1 MSTVLVTAFD
11 SYDCWT
17 QNSSW
22 LTLIELT
29 RNLPDR
35 PAVTTRRY
43 PVDFQGMRDRLAAD
57 LEVNYDYAIH
67 LGQSPGRGR
76 IDLEAIGLN
85 VAGADGQMPDEFER
99 LVDDGPVAYRTDLP
113 LADWAAKIRRAGIP
127 CRVSYHAGA
136 FLCNATLYLSHFLAQ
151 QKALTTRA
159 VFVHLPL
166 DVSQTLGERKD
177 YASMPAATMAAAIR
191 LILEELAE

>member
-11 SYDCWT
+11 AYDCWT

-57 LEVNYDYAIH
+57 LEANYDYAIH

-76 IDLEAIGLN
+76 IELEAIGLN
-85 VAGADGQMPDEFER
+85 VAGVHEQRPDEFGR

-113 LADWAAKIRRAGIP
+113 LADWAAKIRKAGIP

-136 FLCNATLYLSHFLAQ
+136 FLCNATLYLSHFLAE

-166 DVSQTLGERKD
+166 DVSQTLGECKD
-177 YASMPAATMAAAIR
+177 YASMPAATMAIAIQ
-191 LILEELAE
+191 LILDELA

>member
-11 SYDCWT
+11 TYDCWT

-35 PAVTTRRY
+35 PTVTTRRY

-57 LEVNYDYAIH
+57 LEANYDYAIH

-76 IDLEAIGLN
+76 IELEAIGLN
-85 VAGADGQMPDEFER
+85 VAGAREQMPDDFGR
-99 LVDDGPVAYRTDLP
+99 LVDDGPVAYRSDLP
-113 LADWAAKIRRAGIP
+113 LADWAAKIRKAGIP

-136 FLCNATLYLSHFLAQ
+136 FLCNATLYLSHFLAE
-151 QKALTTRA
+151 QKALPTRA
-159 VFVHLPL
+159 VFIHLPL
-166 DVSQTLGERKD
+166 DVSQTLAECKD
-177 YASMPAATMAAAIR
+177 YASMPATTMAAAIR
-191 LILEELAE
+191 LILDELA